1 MAATLKNSSVEE
13 IERRLDALEEHD
25 HSDQRTSV
33 LTHMVWVPP
42 KWSRAVARVMAG
54 LGPRVPSRTLI
65 IHPDPRAAADRL
77 DARIEYELL
86 PGSERNV
93 CAEVVH
99 LWLRGGTAKV
109 PGSVVVSLLLP
120 DLPAFLRWRGKPPFG
135 KPEFEQLVDVADR
148 LIVDSAEWEGLPGAY
163 RRFTEVFDRAV
174 VSDLA
179 WARTLPWRAGLADL
193 WPGIKR
199 AHSLHVT
206 GPKAEALLLGGW
218 LRARLGKPITVRRS
232 DAHSLRRIAVDGQP
246 VHPAHL
252 PAASASDLLS
262 EQLEVYGRDRVYEAA
277 VRAL

>member
-1 MAATLKNSSVEE
+1 MAATLRDTSVGE
-13 IERRLDALEEHD
+13 IERRLDALEARDE
-25 HSDQRTSV
+25 SDQRTSV
-33 LTHMVWVPP
+33 LTHMAWVPQ
-42 KWSRAVARVMAG
+42 KWSRAVARVMDG

-65 IHPDPRAAADRL
+65 IHPDPQAQADRL

-86 PGSERNV
+86 PGTAHNV

-99 LWLRGGTAKV
+99 LWLRGSTAKV
-109 PGSVVVSLLLP
+109 PSSVVVSLLLP

-135 KPEFEQLVDVADR
+135 KPEFEQLVEVADR
-148 LIVDSAEWEGLPGAY
+148 LIVDSGEWPGLPVAY
-163 RRFTEVFDRAV
+163 RRFTEVFERAV

-193 WPGIKR
+193 WPGIKKAR
-199 AHSLHVT
+199 SLHVT
-206 GPKAEALLLGGW
+206 APKAEALLLGGW
-218 LRARLGKPITVRRS
+218 LRSRLGKAVPVRRT
-232 DAHSLRRIAVDGQP
+232 DARSLRRIEVDGEP
-246 VHPAHL
+246 VHPAQL